1 MKDVR
6 HLLGVTVLLASLAAC
21 SMPTLG
27 PILGQPRE
35 PVRWTLLVAPPSPAA
50 EQTARASMDDAE
62 LLIASFA
69 FRHDF
74 GRAYERGL
82 AREVQVFATKA
93 AFDRFL
99 QVTGEWPA
107 QTPVPENVVAV
118 FNNGRLLAA
127 AEEDAR
133 RTNPAIDSHDAYV
146 RILAHELV
154 HGLHVAVL
162 RGDKSAM
169 GPRWFFE
176 GFAVAA
182 AGQFDEQQISAADY
196 RAVIAGL
203 PKADY
208 RLFGAAVRKLAQTHT
223 YAELIERA
231 RKPDFDTWALGA
243 VKF

>member
-1 MKDVR
+1 MKMLR
-6 HLLGVTVLLASLAAC
+6 QALGAISLALALAAC
-21 SMPTLG
+21 AGNPLA
-27 PILGQPRE
+27 PQPVK
-35 PVRWTLLVAPPSPAA
+35 PVRWTLLVSPPSEASA
-50 EQTARASMDDAE
+50 KAARANMDDAE

-69 FRHDF
+69 FSHDF
-74 GRAYERGL
+74 GAAYSKGL

-99 QVTGEWPA
+99 LASGEWPA
-107 QTPVPENVVAV
+107 TTPVPTSVVAV
-118 FNNGRLLAA
+118 FNNGRLLAT

-182 AGQFDEQQISAADY
+182 AGQFDGQAISQADY
-196 RAVIAGL
+196 RAVLAGL

-208 RLFGAAVRKLAQTHT
+208 RLFGAAVRKLAQTHS
-223 YAELIERA
+223 YAELIEKA
-231 RKPDFDTWALGA
+231 RKPGFDAWALGA

>member
-1 MKDVR
+1 MNALKPM
-6 HLLGVTVLLASLAAC
+6 LGLTVLLAALAAC
-21 SMPTLG
+21 ALPALG
-27 PILGQPRE
+27 TKPA
-35 PVRWTLLVAPPSPAA
+35 PVKWTLLVSPPSAAA
-50 EQTARASMDDAE
+50 EKSARASMDDAE
-62 LLIASFA
+62 LLVASFA
-69 FRHDF
+69 FSHDF
-74 GRAYERGL
+74 GTAYSRGI
-82 AREVQVFATKA
+82 AREVQVFATKE
-93 AFDRFL
+93 AFDHFL

-107 QTPVPENVVAV
+107 QTPVPANVVAV

-127 AEEDAR
+127 AEVDAR

-162 RGDKSAM
+162 RGDKAAM

-182 AGQFDEQQISAADY
+182 AGQFDEQHISQADY

-208 RLFGAAVRKLAQTHT
+208 RLFGAAVRKLAQTHS

-231 RKPDFDTWALGA
+231 RKPDFDTWALGTA
-243 VKF
+243 VFK

>member
-1 MKDVR
+1 MNAFKPM
-6 HLLGVTVLLASLAAC
+6 LGLTVLLAALAAC
-21 SMPTLG
+21 ALPVLG
-27 PILGQPRE
+27 AKPA
-35 PVRWTLLVAPPSPAA
+35 PVKWTLLVSPSSPAA
-50 EQTARASMDDAE
+50 EQAARASMDDAE

-69 FRHDF
+69 FSHDF
-74 GRAYERGL
+74 GNAYSRGI
-82 AREVQVFATKA
+82 AHEVQVFATKA
-93 AFDRFL
+93 EFDRFL

-107 QTPVPENVVAV
+107 QTQVPENVVSV
-118 FNNGRLLAA
+118 FNNGRLLAT
-127 AEEDAR
+127 AEADAR

-208 RLFGAAVRKLAQTHT
+208 RLFGATVRKLAQTHS
-223 YAELIERA
+223 YADLIERA
-231 RKPDFDTWALGA
+231 RKPGFDEWALGA